1 MKKIPSYRALG
12 LLCCQQA
19 VLRPETRWKW
29 LSEAERWEH
38 LAHVEIASHFRKCNT
53 TSLSDLVASFN

>member
-38 LAHVEIASHFRKCNT
+38 LAHVEIASHFPERNS
-53 TSLSDLVASFN
+53 TSL